1 MNYKKI
7 YVVSSYYDYDCTKY
21 DKFYYFMNLDDA
33 KKKSFEIANNLLRN
47 KIEKLENLI
56 IKKNK
61 KYYNEQLNFFNK
73 MKINPTESGNYDLVN
88 LNYEVV
94 ITEDIIQTE

>member
-7 YVVSSYYDYDCTKY
+7 YVVSSYYDYDCTKF
-21 DKFYYFMNLDDA
+21 DKYYYFMNLNDA

-56 IKKNK
+56 IKKPHQD
-61 KYYNEQLNFFNK
+61 YIDQLNLFNK

-88 LNYEVV
+88 LERCVF
-94 ITEDIIQTE
+94 

>member
-7 YVVSSYYDYDCTKY
+7 YVVSSYYDFDRTQY

-47 KIEKLENLI
+47 KIEILKNLI
-56 IKKNK
+56 IRKND
-61 KYYNEQLNFFNK
+61 KYYNQELNFFNK

>member
-1 MNYKKI
+1 
-7 YVVSSYYDYDCTKY
+7 
-21 DKFYYFMNLDDA
+21 MNLDDA

-56 IKKNK
+56 IKKND
-61 KYYNEQLNFFNK
+61 KYYNEELNFFNK

>member
-7 YVVSSYYDYDCTKY
+7 YVVSLY
-21 DKFYYFMNLDDA
+21 LLI

-56 IKKNK
+56 IKKND
-61 KYYNEQLNFFNK
+61 KYYNEELNFFNK